1 MNGKRSRAYRLT
13 LSERGLDLYLSAH
26 LRLCSLAQDL
36 LPYGTT
42 LQAAIDLLE
51 RRDTDEVAA
60 DLIDQSL
67 DAYIGKCE
75 HFVGGSPGIGLSAR
89 AIRDRLSQ
97 SGAGHAPPIGRI
109 YIAALAVLGAAG
121 NGELSKWVARR
132 ASA

>member
-42 LQAAIDLLE
+42 LQAAIDLL
-51 RRDTDEVAA
+51 
-60 DLIDQSL
+60 DQSL

-97 SGAGHAPPIGRI
+97 SGAVHAPPIGRI